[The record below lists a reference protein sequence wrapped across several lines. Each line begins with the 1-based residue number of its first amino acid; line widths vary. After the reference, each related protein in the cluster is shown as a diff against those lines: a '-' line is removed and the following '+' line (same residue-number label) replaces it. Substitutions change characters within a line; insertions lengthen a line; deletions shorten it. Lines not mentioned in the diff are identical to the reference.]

1 MATADVEI
9 RPMTR
14 GDVARAADVIRRND
28 FGEREQFF
36 AWAVDQPTIRSFVA
50 VASGREVVG
59 TGVASAHGHAG
70 WVGVIFVA
78 PDRRGSGL
86 GSRITQVVLDE
97 LERRGCRSQVLIASP
112 LGRPIYERMGF
123 VELARQVRFSG
134 DGLGPPAEPAASIRR
149 FVSTDLDDV
158 LAIDRS
164 ATGENRAAVLRP
176 LLATDDAWVTHDA
189 SDRPTGYFLRPPWR
203 GGAVIAE
210 DAEDALRLLE
220 LRRAV
225 TPPGG
230 HAGANILASNER
242 GRAVLRAA
250 GWHEEIANVR
260 MVRGNPL
267 DWHPGWIY
275 WQLNGALG

>member
-1 MATADVEI
+1 MASPAIEI

-14 GDVARAADVIRRND
+14 GDVARAADVVRRND

-36 AWAVDQPTIRSFVA
+36 AWAVDQPTIRPYVA
-50 VASGREVVG
+50 VDGGRDVVG

-78 PDRRGSGL
+78 PERRGSGL
-86 GSRITQVVLDE
+86 GTRITRVVLDE

-123 VELARQVRFSG
+123 VELVRQVRFSA

-149 FVSTDLDDV
+149 FVPTDLDDV

-164 ATGENRAAVLRP
+164 ATGEDRAAVLRT
-176 LLATDDAWVTHDA
+176 LLASDDAWVSRDA

-210 DAEDALRLLE
+210 DAEDALDLLE
-220 LRRAV
+220 VRRSV

-230 HAGANILASNER
+230 HAGGNILASNER

-250 GWHEEIANVR
+250 GWHEEMANVR
-260 MVRGNPL
+260 MVRGDPL
-267 DWHPGWIY
+267 DWQPGWIY
-275 WQLNGALG
+275 GQLNGALG